1 MNVGKKFLII
11 LLIIFLVSITGV
23 SAIEAPAND
32 TGVDDASI
40 SGGVGDVSLEVSPSD
55 EGDLS
60 SVADDDQSVN
70 DDKNLTDDKDKT

>member
-40 SGGVGDVSLEVSPSD
+40 SGELMM
-55 EGDLS
+55 
-60 SVADDDQSVN
+60 SVWKFRLATKVIFH
-70 DDKNLTDDKDKT
+70 L